1 MTPERWQKVKEA
13 LASVLDAPD
22 SDRAAC
28 LEKVTAGDDSLRH
41 EVELLLKQNDQMNSQ
56 FLAETSLAE
65 AAAVFIADGSSTVG
79 RRVGAYKILERI
91 GVGGMG
97 EVYRAIRADGQYAKE
112 VAVKIVRG
120 GFDSGSVNERFRNER
135 QILASLD
142 HPNIARLLDGGT
154 ADDGMPYL
162 VMELIDGERIDLYC
176 ERHRLTVV
184 DRLRLFR
191 QVCSAVQY
199 AHRRLVIHRDIKPS
213 NILVTKDGS
222 PKLLDFGIAK
232 ILSPVNDAETAFTVT
247 QAMTPEYASP
257 EQIRGDAITTA
268 TDVYSLGVV
277 LYQLLTGR
285 SPYQG
290 RTRTPHELAQAVCE
304 TEPVRPSSAVV
315 KTESR
320 SARDSASA
328 GRDSGDRP
336 SGDQA
341 FADHIGESTPAKLRR
356 RLAGDLDNIVLMALR
371 KEPERRYPSAEQ
383 LADDTEPAY
392 GRPASNRESG
402 VLDISGAQVCSAA

>member
-13 LASVLDAPD
+13 LAVVLEAPA
-22 SDRAAC
+22 SGRASC

-41 EVELLLKQNDQMNSQ
+41 EVELLLNQEDQMNSQ
-56 FLAETSLAE
+56 FLEETFLGEA
-65 AAAVFIADGSSTVG
+65 AAAVFITGGSTVG

-112 VAVKIVRG
+112 VAVKLVRG

-176 ERHRLTVV
+176 DRNRLTVV

-232 ILSPVNDAETAFTVT
+232 ILTPVNETETVFTVT
-247 QAMTPEYASP
+247 QAMTPEFASP
-257 EQIRGDAITTA
+257 EQIRGDVITTA

-285 SPYQG
+285 SPYHG

-304 TEPVRPSSAVV
+304 TEPVRPSSAVL

-320 SARDSASA
+320 TSRHS
-328 GRDSGDRP
+328 P
-336 SGDQA
+336 SDEQD
-341 FADHIGESTPAKLRR
+341 FADHIGENTPVRLQH
-356 RLAGDLDNIVLMALR
+356 RLAGDLDNIL
-371 KEPERRYPSAEQ
+371 
-383 LADDTEPAY
+383 
-392 GRPASNRESG
+392 
-402 VLDISGAQVCSAA
+402 